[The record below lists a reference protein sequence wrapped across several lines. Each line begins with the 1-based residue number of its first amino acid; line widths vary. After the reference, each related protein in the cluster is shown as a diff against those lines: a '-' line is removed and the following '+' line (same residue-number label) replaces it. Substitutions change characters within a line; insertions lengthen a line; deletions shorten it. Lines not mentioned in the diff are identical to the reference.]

1 VPRPL
6 VAVQRYGRGRVLLF
20 GGEASWR
27 WKMMLA
33 AGDPTYD
40 TFWRQAI
47 RWASADATSPV
58 SVTARP
64 GDGRRVA
71 IVAEVRDAEFAR
83 LPDAQ
88 VRVRV
93 TDPSG
98 RDVDLP
104 VTREAPGGPL
114 TARFEAVDSG
124 VHKVTVDARRGAATI
139 GSAEAW
145 ALVGGAD
152 GELVDPRRDVETL
165 RRLVEDTGGRLAG
178 PGESAEIA
186 DWIAAAAMPS
196 AELVQ
201 RELWHS
207 PWVLAM
213 VMGLLGTEWTLRRRW
228 GLR

>member
-1 VPRPL
+1 
-6 VAVQRYGRGRVLLF
+6 
-20 GGEASWR
+20 
-27 WKMMLA
+27 
-33 AGDPTYD
+33 
-40 TFWRQAI
+40 
-47 RWASADATSPV
+47 
-58 SVTARP
+58 
-64 GDGRRVA
+64 
-71 IVAEVRDAEFAR
+71 
-83 LPDAQ
+83 
-88 VRVRV
+88 
-93 TDPSG
+93 
-98 RDVDLP
+98 
-104 VTREAPGGPL
+104 
-114 TARFEAVDSG
+114 

-145 ALVGGAD
+145 ARVGGAD